1 VKTPTRCPWVNLD
14 DPLYVRYHDTEW
26 GKPVHDDKTIF
37 EFLILEI
44 FQAGLSWRTV
54 LHKRENFR
62 TAFSGFNVRR
72 VARYTSRDVT
82 RLLGDAGIIRNRQK
96 IEAAIENAK
105 RFLDVQREYG
115 SFSTYMWSWVGGTTI
130 PHRLRTLKDYP
141 PFTPEAVA
149 WAKDLK
155 RRGFR
160 FLGPTVLYA
169 HMQAVGM
176 VNDHVLGCMRRSKA
190 TTKSPRSRTSHRRG
204 PSKS

>member
-1 VKTPTRCPWVNLD
+1 MKTITRCPWVNLD
-14 DPLYVRYHDTEW
+14 DPLYVRYHDEEW
-26 GKPVHDDKTIF
+26 GKPVHDDDRIF

-62 TAFSGFNVRR
+62 KAFSKFNVRR
-72 VARYTSRDVT
+72 VAKYTARDVT

-96 IEAAIENAK
+96 IDAAIENAK

-115 SFSTYMWSWVGGTTI
+115 NFSTYMWSWVEGTPI
-130 PHRLRTLKDYP
+130 PHRLRTLREYP
-141 PFTPEAVA
+141 PFTAEAVA

-176 VNDHVLGCMRRSKA
+176 VNDHVLGCASRQLA
-190 TTKSPRSRTSHRRG
+190 ITKSPRSRTSRRRD